1 MQRNQINASPMHI
14 TLPNNY
20 FPLYCQCRC
29 YSLYHTHLPNI
40 IQCHKIGP
48 VYWPPSYKYKTL
60 FPITMSPVVSKW
72 LCDTEMYSQRGN
84 IPAWNNVYT
93 EHSHPFLQD
102 STVID
107 WQVFLPESGMQ
118 NCGEGQ
124 VFLSNS
130 RRSDGDGPEIR
141 SGTIQRLQSERL

>member
-1 MQRNQINASPMHI
+1 M
-14 TLPNNY
+14 
-20 FPLYCQCRC
+20 
-29 YSLYHTHLPNI
+29 
-40 IQCHKIGP
+40 
-48 VYWPPSYKYKTL
+48 YWPPSYKYKTL
-60 FPITMSPVVSKW
+60 FPITMSQVVSKW
-72 LCDTEMYSQRGN
+72 LCDTEMYSQRGS

-93 EHSHPFLQD
+93 EHSHSFLQD

-107 WQVFLPESGMQ
+107 YQALLQESGMQ

-124 VFLSNS
+124 VFLSDS